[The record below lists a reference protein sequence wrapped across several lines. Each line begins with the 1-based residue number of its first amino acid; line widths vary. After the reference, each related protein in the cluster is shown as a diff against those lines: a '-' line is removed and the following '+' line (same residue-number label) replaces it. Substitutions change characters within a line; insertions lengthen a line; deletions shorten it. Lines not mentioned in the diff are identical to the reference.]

1 MKSFSIGFIL
11 PLIAVFVLFGGPDL
25 QAAQPIPD
33 LSTQGAWRVDEA
45 YFDFNKAVVK
55 PKAFDFLDRIVDL
68 LKSHPE
74 LFVNIYGN
82 TDSVGTKAYNTVLSL
97 RRANSV
103 KTYLTDRGID
113 GNRLYC
119 RGFGFSNPV
128 APNKTIEGRALNR
141 RVELYPFIK

>member
-1 MKSFSIGFIL
+1 MKFFSTGFVL
-11 PLIAVFVLFGGPDL
+11 RLIAAMFLFGFPIL
-25 QAAQPIPD
+25 QPAWPIPD

-45 YFDFNKAVVK
+45 YFDSNKAVVK
-55 PKAFDFLDRIVDL
+55 PKAFDFLDRIVGV

-74 LFVNIYGN
+74 LFVNIYGH
-82 TDSVGTKAYNTVLSL
+82 TDSVGTKAYNTALSL

-103 KTYLTDRGID
+103 KTYLTDKGID

-119 RGFGFSNPV
+119 RGFGFSNPA
-128 APNKTIEGRALNR
+128 APNKTVEGRALNR